1 MTGKFA
7 ATAMA
12 LIAAFTLALGGCR
25 SSNSGGDSDD
35 ASVALPPSAV
45 TMAVSGAKVT
55 VMPMRRELHLL
66 GTTVAYE
73 HLQLRAP
80 SAGRVLDYHLQDG
93 DRVRRGEVI
102 AHILNREVEAAAN
115 GLAVARRLDPAEAPA
130 LERSVRRYSH
140 GGGVAVVAPDD
151 GIVEHALVSD
161 GQLVNEMD
169 PLADLIDPHS
179 VYVEAEV
186 PINDV
191 AAIRPGMEAA
201 VTSPMVSGAAL
212 PARIAALSPKLS
224 PNGATTPVRIQFTTA
239 RRITQTGAPVE
250 VTVTTAEVPDA
261 LAIPASALFED
272 ARDNRNYVFV
282 VGADGRAHRTTI
294 TTGIRSGDLLQ
305 AKSGLHDGEVVITS
319 GGYALSDGLKVKVT
333 VAPQ

>member
-7 ATAMA
+7 ATAIV

-25 SSNSGGDSDD
+25 SSNGGGDSEDV
-35 ASVALPPSAV
+35 SVVQPPSAV

-55 VMPMRRELHLL
+55 VVPMRRELHLL
-66 GTTVAYE
+66 GTTVAYQRI
-73 HLQLRAP
+73 QLRAP
-80 SAGRVLDYHLQDG
+80 SAGRVLDYQLRDG
-93 DRVRRGEVI
+93 ARVRRGEVV

-130 LERSVRRYSH
+130 LARSVRRYSH
-140 GGGVAVVAPDD
+140 GGGVAVVARDD

-169 PLADLIDPHS
+169 PLADLIDPDS

-201 VTSPMVSGAAL
+201 VTSPMVSGATL
-212 PARIAALSPKLS
+212 PARVAALSPKLS

-261 LAIPASALFED
+261 LAIPAAALFED

-282 VGADGRAHRTTI
+282 VGADGRAHRTSI

-305 AKSGLHDGEVVITS
+305 AKSGLRDGEVVITS
-319 GGYALSDGLKVKVT
+319 GGYAVSDGLKVKVT
-333 VAPQ
+333 VAPR